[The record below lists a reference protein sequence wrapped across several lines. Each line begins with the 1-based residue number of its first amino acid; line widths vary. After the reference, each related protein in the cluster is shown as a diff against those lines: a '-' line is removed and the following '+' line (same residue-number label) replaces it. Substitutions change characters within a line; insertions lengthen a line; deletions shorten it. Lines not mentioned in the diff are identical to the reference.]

1 MILSD
6 IRKKIDLKDA
16 QILKL
21 LHERMELAVMSKK
34 FKSSIED
41 SSREEELLERLEAHS
56 GVLINPEFSKKLYKD
71 IIRESKRLQEQE
83 YKLIGFQGEQGA
95 YQELASLVW
104 NKELI
109 PTACATFSEV
119 FSGVESGLYD
129 YGIVPIENTLGG
141 VVSQTNDLMIH
152 SNLFVVGAVELE
164 IHHCLMALPGT
175 DHRDI
180 RLVYSHQQALAQCRN
195 FLSRHNLEGVSFY
208 NTAGA
213 AKMLMQEKPKAS
225 AVIASRLAADIYNLE
240 IIKENIEDLDTNRT
254 RFLIISKEEN
264 SVKGEKCS
272 VLFSTA
278 HKAGTLFH
286 VLEIFAKESINLT
299 RIESIPN
306 KPGTYVFFL
315 DFEGDKNDPKVQNVL
330 NQMCEITG
338 EFRFMG
344 CYKEIH
350 D

>member
-1 MILSD
+1 MILKD

-34 FKSSIED
+34 FKNKIED
-41 SSREEELLERLEAHS
+41 SEREEELFKMIDAHS

-71 IIRESKRLQEQE
+71 IISESKRLQGKN

-104 NKELI
+104 DKNLI
-109 PTACATFSEV
+109 PTACSSFAEV
-119 FSGVESGLYD
+119 FNGVETGLYD

-141 VVSQTNDLMIH
+141 VVNQTNDLMIH
-152 SNLFVVGAVELE
+152 SDLFVVGAVELE
-164 IHHCLMALPGT
+164 IHHCLLALPGT

-180 RLVYSHQQALAQCRN
+180 RMVYSHQQALAQCRN
-195 FLSRHNLEGVSFY
+195 FLARHNLEGIPYY

-213 AKMLMQEKPKAS
+213 AKMLMHEKPKAS
-225 AVIASRLAADIYNLE
+225 AVIASRHAADIYNLE

-254 RFLIISKEEN
+254 RFLIISKKESSE
-264 SVKGEKCS
+264 KGEKCS

-286 VLEIFAKESINLT
+286 VIEIFAKENINLT

-306 KPGTYVFFL
+306 RPGTYVFFL
-315 DFEGDKNDPKVQNVL
+315 DFEGDKNDPRVQNVL
-330 NQMCEITG
+330 KGVSEVTG

-344 CYKEIH
+344 CYREVH
-350 D
+350 A